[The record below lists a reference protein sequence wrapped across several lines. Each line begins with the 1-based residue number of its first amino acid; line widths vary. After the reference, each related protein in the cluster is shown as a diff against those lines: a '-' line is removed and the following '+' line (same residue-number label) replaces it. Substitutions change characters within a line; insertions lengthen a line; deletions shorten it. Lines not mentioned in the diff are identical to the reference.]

1 MAPKSLRSR
10 ALRTIWGC
18 VTEEPHNSICPCG
31 YASRL
36 IPAVNGAPT
45 KPRCGKGFANGYLAR
60 AQETGAA
67 SPENIKNKRTE
78 ANEAWYALRDLI
90 NAHFIIEKVAAPY
103 GPTVTFINGLIE
115 YYNNLIA
122 RRGQGEEVPEV
133 PAPAPVA

>member
-1 MAPKSLRSR
+1 MRNILNDWESKPELTAAIT
-10 ALRTIWGC
+10 ALNLGTWKADLAAAN
-18 VTEEPHNSICPCG
+18 T
-31 YASRL
+31 L
-36 IPAVNGAPT
+36 
-45 KPRCGKGFANGYLAR
+45 FAAKYLDR

-90 NAHFIIEKVAAPY
+90 NAHFIIEKGAAPY

-122 RRGQGEEVPEV
+122 RRGQGEEVVETPA
-133 PAPAPVA
+133 APAVAL